1 MRRIVLFALATLFA
15 TSAFAQQQLA
25 TLNHNDSITVFY
37 GQSALEQ
44 AHAAAVNGDI
54 ITLSP
59 GRFQTNSSLT
69 ITKAVTIR
77 GAGMMDDTLGNT
89 HTEIDFFVYFDIDT
103 NLNDYLSVEGIRFKR
118 SIDWKKLKS
127 PTFIKCFVSSFS
139 SYYSSSRM
147 IDAKFINCYIRSFN
161 CSHQKNTQFINS
173 IINENISGLSSLDN
187 EGVSFL
193 NCNVKH
199 STLSEDESSRCYILN
214 SIFVGLASPQGSYN
228 ATTSFY
234 SLGVNDAESWYESR
248 YYFDTVYTPNHNLHN
263 ISGTENVF
271 MTYSSDSWETMT
283 FELQDSIAN
292 TFLGNDGT
300 QVGIYGGPYP
310 FDPNVRNPRIKRC
323 TVAQRA
329 TSDNKLAVDI
339 EVVSE

>member
-59 GRFQTNSSLT
+59 GRFQTNSTLT

-89 HTEIDFFVYFDIDT
+89 HTEIDHTVYFDIDT
-103 NLNDYLSVEGIRFKR
+103 NLNDYLSVEGIRFDYR
-118 SIDWKKLKS
+118 VEWKKLKS
-127 PTFIKCFVSSFS
+127 PAFIKCFFNNNGLK
-139 SYYSSSRM
+139 YYSSSSSM
-147 IDAKFINCYIRSFN
+147 IDAKFINCYIDYFN
-161 CSHQKNTQFINS
+161 CKYQKNTQFINS
-173 IINENISGLSSLDN
+173 IISGINDLSSSN
-187 EGVSFL
+187 NKGVSFL
-193 NCNVKH
+193 NCNIN
-199 STLSEDESSRCYILN
+199 SYQFTEDNSLGCYVMN
-214 SIFVGLASPQGSYN
+214 SIIVGTISTGRSHN

-234 SLGVNDAESWYESR
+234 SLGVDVSAYSHY
-248 YYFDTVYTPNHNLHN
+248 YYFDTVYTPDHNLHN
-263 ISGTENVF
+263 IHGAENVF

-292 TFLGNDGT
+292 TFLGDDGT